1 MDVCEEEVV
10 DADAT
15 LAVFGQV
22 GEDGADL
29 KRFKGLREGT
39 KGGWAARFKEGR
51 DDDATRRQLV
61 ALLRLLRWDIEKR
74 RGRESM
80 PIWG

>member
-1 MDVCEEEVV
+1 MDVGEEEVV

-15 LAVFGQV
+15 LAVLGQV

-29 KRFKGLREGT
+29 KWFKGLRGGT
-39 KGGWAARFKEGR
+39 KGVGGR
-51 DDDATRRQLV
+51 LALKKGGTTTRQLV

-74 RGRESM
+74 RER
-80 PIWG
+80 